1 MKFEFSFKAIPT
13 ISCCFPSRPDIED
26 VMLEII
32 EKSPSRF
39 TSKIDVADIDW
50 DVRDVLLDELDIE
63 PQDLKVTETKIA
75 ADISGEKIEFGG
87 HLIFERLDRKPTE
100 IVDLTESFKKRM
112 IVKYSD
118 NEVVD
123 SNYLDFS
130 VLDDLLDDDCGDSY
144 YLYTIVHEDDVSAST
159 KLTENGSEL

>member
-39 TSKIDVADIDW
+39 TSKVDVADIDW

-63 PQDLKVTETKIA
+63 PQDLKVTETKIT
-75 ADISGEKIEFGG
+75 ADISGEKIEFSGY
-87 HLIFERLDRKPTE
+87 LIFQRLCDKPTE
-100 IVDLTESFKKRM
+100 LVDLTEAFKKRM
-112 IVKYSD
+112 IVGYSD
-118 NEVVD
+118 CQYTD
-123 SNYLDFS
+123 ANYLDFS
-130 VLDDLLDDDCGDSY
+130 VLDNLLDDDCGDSY
-144 YLYTIVHEDDVSAST
+144 YLHTIVRESDAEAST
-159 KLTENGSEL
+159 KLTN